1 MKSKSNYRRFATS
14 AEQYVPRRAAVLTAG
29 VVAAQCPPKRGCAM
43 LKHRGFAAFALCV
56 IECVIAT
63 GGLILSHSAQ
73 AADGALP
80 KDRAAI
86 EPCLKKQPDNR
97 DACINV
103 VYTPCTGTPEGG
115 STVGMED
122 CAARELAVWDE
133 RLNAAYRKL
142 VNGDLGKTDALPE
155 NRPAENPRAQ
165 AVKGAVI
172 IQDMEKSWIAFR
184 ARKCDVGAL
193 TAKGGTLARTIYSTC
208 NLSETGRQAL
218 YLESLVDDL
227 SSR

>member
-43 LKHRGFAAFALCV
+43 LKHRGFAAFALCA

-86 EPCLKKQPDNR
+86 EACLKKQPDNR
-97 DACINV
+97 DACINA

-122 CAARELAVWDE
+122 CAARELAVCDGVE
-133 RLNAAYRKL
+133 CELDGVVAVGVRELHLHDRARPGL
-142 VNGDLGKTDALPE
+142 DHRDRGDSPGLGIEDLGHAELS
-155 NRPAENPRAQ
+155 AENSL
-165 AVKGAVI
+165 GH
-172 IQDMEKSWIAFR
+172 FR
-184 ARKCDVGAL
+184 KPPCQTQPQKVSDTQR
-193 TAKGGTLARTIYSTC
+193 
-208 NLSETGRQAL
+208 N
-218 YLESLVDDL
+218 
-227 SSR
+227 